1 MAARAIE
8 QDDGRQLFRV
18 MDQRARHAMH
28 SIVRDRQEAAL
39 IIKASYPPAEQP
51 LALASLGDA
60 VTVADPPALFASRCG
75 SACREE
81 MGRLIGAPVSRKRQG
96 EEWEI
101 RTSRGGTLHMYAGS
115 DGWYGIVWKTR
126 DLSKERDRAAQE
138 LEQIRI
144 NANVYER
151 RKALVQP

>member
-18 MDQRARHAMH
+18 IDQRARHAMH
-28 SIVRDRQEAAL
+28 SIVRDRQEAASL
-39 IIKASYPPAEQP
+39 IKASYPPAERV

-60 VTVADPPALFASRCG
+60 VGVADPPALFAARCD
-75 SACREE
+75 STCRQE
-81 MGRLIGAPVSRKRQG
+81 MGRLIGAPVSRERQG
-96 EEWEI
+96 EEWVI

-126 DLSKERDRAAQE
+126 ALSKERDRAAQE
-138 LEQIRI
+138 LEQIRT
-144 NANVYER
+144 NANVHER
-151 RKALVQP
+151 RKTLMQ